1 MTPKFG
7 LFVDFNVAED
17 GTLAGR
23 MSDVMYF
30 EANEQRLDPGNQ
42 SDVMYFEAIRYEGV
56 NHPRPKRGDAV
67 LLFDGGEDWAVGR
80 VVRVRSGTITVD
92 LDAEEAPGWSL
103 ELDHDHAAPQSS
115 NENGW
120 RPRAE
125 TLMPD
130 NRAA

>member
-7 LFVDFNVAED
+7 LFVDFNVVED

-23 MSDVMYF
+23 MCDVMYF
-30 EANEQRLDPGNQ
+30 EANEQRLNPGNV
-42 SDVMYFEAIRYEGV
+42 SVMLYEAIRYEGV

-80 VVRVRSGTITVD
+80 VVRVTSGTITVD
-92 LDAEEAPGWSL
+92 LDPGEAPGWSL
-103 ELDHDHAAPQSS
+103 QLDYDLAEPRNPTA
-115 NENGW
+115 NGW

-125 TLMPD
+125 NVMPD